1 MLEDNLRINVIQ
13 LLTQAFKFEL
23 FEVQVQVKIKIQN
36 SRLGMVRWWSGG
48 QVKFRYSLGKVM
60 VQFMLSIGL
69 V

>member
-36 SRLGMVRWWSGG
+36 SRLGMVR
-48 QVKFRYSLGKVM
+48 
-60 VQFMLSIGL
+60 
-69 V
+69 